1 MMDLLNVF
9 VLTYVTLGYTAGI
22 GAMLFWDQSW
32 LAQSIGTFLVAHT
45 ITWSAYLHHELCH
58 NSVFESAQWNIRFG
72 YVVDWI
78 NGACYW
84 TFHELKKQHINHHIY
99 KVDYDITSPYLKWIE
114 NNTTAR
120 ELFCA
125 CEYFYF
131 PVNAYIIHWRSI
143 CSPWWKEDRKMKRK
157 RTCIVIL
164 IRMAYFLS
172 LFYFGN
178 LSVILCYLVAYSM
191 SIQITRFTDAYS
203 HNYEVVPLGSATKN
217 QSKQYDMLHT
227 YSIVLETNEK
237 SSRMIQYFARSIHI
251 AFFLNFN
258 FHNQHHYATQK
269 KWFQLGSSF
278 QSDDNALILKKKQM
292 NIERKSD
299 ENNNSDEIVM
309 NHQPEEGK
317 AMMNISESDSLCDVP
332 KKHFTIPML
341 VALRAFHTHR
351 VTRLFSK
358 PGKPLLDPITG
369 QLSLDKCYGV
379 TDAPLLALEV

>member
-1 MMDLLNVF
+1 
-9 VLTYVTLGYTAGI
+9 
-22 GAMLFWDQSW
+22 
-32 LAQSIGTFLVAHT
+32 
-45 ITWSAYLHHELCH
+45 
-58 NSVFESAQWNIRFG
+58 
-72 YVVDWI
+72 
-78 NGACYW
+78 
-84 TFHELKKQHINHHIY
+84 
-99 KVDYDITSPYLKWIE
+99 
-114 NNTTAR
+114 
-120 ELFCA
+120 
-125 CEYFYF
+125 
-131 PVNAYIIHWRSI
+131 
-143 CSPWWKEDRKMKRK
+143 MKRK

-172 LFYFGN
+172 LFYFGS
-178 LSVILCYLVAYSM
+178 LSVILCYLVAYSI

-203 HNYEVVPLGSATKN
+203 HNYEVVPIGLATKN

-227 YSIVLETNEK
+227 YSVVLDTNEK
-237 SSRMIQYFARSIHI
+237 SSRLIQYFARSIHI

-278 QSDDNALILKKKQM
+278 QSDDNTWLLKKKQM

-299 ENNNSDEIVM
+299 ENNNSDEFVM

-317 AMMNISESDSLCDVP
+317 AMINISESDSLCGVP

-341 VALRAFHTHR
+341 VALRAFHIHR

-369 QLSLDKCYGV
+369 QLSLDKCHGV